1 MAFIGNQPT
10 AVPLTSSQLV
20 DGIITTA
27 KIADGAVVNV
37 DVNSTAAIAYSKL
50 NLATSIVNADISAS
64 AAIATTKLGA
74 GAVLQVVTATD
85 STQRS
90 SSSSTFVTASN
101 TLSVS
106 ITPSSASNKVLVIA
120 TANIATGS
128 GAQGVF
134 TIFRGATNLGNG
146 NGGMTNVITNNYGTI
161 TMSIL
166 DSPSTTSSTTYQVYG
181 RATSGGSFVINS
193 GAGGDTLGTI
203 TALEIKG

>member
-1 MAFIGNQPT
+1 M
-10 AVPLTSSQLV
+10 PLTFLRNL
-20 DGIITTA
+20 GI
-27 KIADGAVVNV
+27 V
-37 DVNSTAAIAYSKL
+37 
-50 NLATSIVNADISAS
+50 S
-64 AAIATTKLGA
+64 AAGITTTKLGA
-74 GAVLQVVTATD
+74 GAVFQAITATD

-146 NGGMTNVITNNYGTI
+146 NGGMTNVITNNYGII

-181 RATSGGSFVINS
+181 RATLGGSFVINS

-203 TALEIKG
+203 TALEIAG